1 VNSYEIRVLVA
12 ILLPGCGDHR
22 TSILHVEGG
31 LKKPEYLK
39 LFCKI
44 DSMMDI
50 IVSHYNCLEFEPFL
64 EFLTANVGTDTRVL
78 IYDKSGKYTKTQP
91 EHTVVRLENVGREGE
106 TYLNHI
112 ISNYDSLNE
121 YTLFIQDDTE
131 QHIPNYMAFTDACK
145 EAMEDTQFKLFACSW
160 RKGGAPHSREIIDGM
175 CGLHTF
181 SSKDAIKRACEL
193 HGIHLPARYVT
204 PVSAFF
210 ICHRDRIRARPLKFY
225 VDLREWLLQ
234 SEKNGFVL
242 EHLWKIIFE

>member
-1 VNSYEIRVLVA
+1 
-12 ILLPGCGDHR
+12 
-22 TSILHVEGG
+22 
-31 LKKPEYLK
+31 
-39 LFCKI
+39 
-44 DSMMDI
+44 MMDI
-50 IVSHYNCLEFEPFL
+50 IVSHYNNFEFEPFL
-64 EFLTANVGTDTRVL
+64 EFLTANVGVDTRV
-78 IYDKSGKYTKTQP
+78 IVYDKSGKYTKRSP
-91 EHTVVRLENVGREGE
+91 EYTVVPLENVGREGE

-131 QHIPNYMAFTDACK
+131 QHIPNYVAFVDDCK
-145 EAMEDTQFKLFACSW
+145 KSMEGITFKIFPCSW
-160 RKGGAPHSREIIDGM
+160 RKGGSPHSREIIDGM

-193 HGIHLPARYVT
+193 HGIQLPQRYVT

-210 ICHRDRIRARPLKFY
+210 ICRRDTIRARPIEFY
-225 VDLREWLLQ
+225 TKLREWLLQ

>member
-1 VNSYEIRVLVA
+1 
-12 ILLPGCGDHR
+12 
-22 TSILHVEGG
+22 
-31 LKKPEYLK
+31 
-39 LFCKI
+39 
-44 DSMMDI
+44 MMDI
-50 IVSHYNCLEFEPFL
+50 IVSHYSSIEFEPFL
-64 EFLTANVGTDTRVL
+64 EFLTANVGTDTRV
-78 IYDKSGKYTKTQP
+78 IVYDKSGKYTRRYAAAI
-91 EHTVVRLENVGREGE
+91 VVPRENVGREGE

-131 QHIPNYMAFTDACK
+131 QHIPNYVAFVDDCK
-145 EAMEDTQFKLFACSW
+145 KIIKDTQFKVFPCSW

-181 SSKDAIKRACEL
+181 SSKDAIKKACEL
-193 HGIHLPARYVT
+193 HKIHLPPRYVT

-210 ICHRDRIRARPLKFY
+210 ICHRDRIRARPLEFY
-225 VDLREWLLQ
+225 VGLREWLLQ